1 MTPSALPLPPGRG
14 ETAPLLARQCATM
27 GYGTIRSA
35 ARYSG
40 MLNRLRLWLARGLAG
55 SDHVVISR
63 EADRIVLLP
72 GPTLECMRCENQYP
86 LGETG
91 LVKYLSDHGREEL
104 RLEQVSTDTRQPRPL
119 ISD

>member
-1 MTPSALPLPPGRG
+1 
-14 ETAPLLARQCATM
+14 M
-27 GYGTIRSA
+27 GYGTFRPA

-91 LVKYLSDHGREEL
+91 LVNYLSERGRDE
-104 RLEQVSTDTRQPRPL
+104 TRP
-119 ISD
+119 